1 MLYSE
6 SMTDKELVQLISSNE
21 RAILACQAQANKLAI
36 ENQQLRRA
44 LNQRSM
50 LKGFPVGQMVVIVG
64 GAKG

>member
-36 ENQQLRRA
+36 ENQQLRNI
-44 LNQRSM
+44 LNRRSM
-50 LKGFPVGQMVVIVG
+50 LKGFPVGGIAVIVG
-64 GAKG
+64 GKR